1 MLKPLTID
9 TGKLGVPH
17 RIDYPPRRATT
28 ANRGPEAL
36 ARTAKFVTEAGVDL
50 KKSHHPPVAFPAA
63 HRRVEPLGKI
73 PSGRGVL

>member
-17 RIDYPPRRATT
+17 RIDYPPRRART
-28 ANRGPEAL
+28 ANRCRDAL
-36 ARTAKFVTEAGVDL
+36 ARAARFVTEAGVDL
-50 KKSHHPPVAFPAA
+50 AKSLHPPIAFPAA